1 MFLKKVRFVFSLLF
15 VLVLLQSHLNA
26 GTLSFREKKKSIE
39 KKIRIL
45 EESRKSIPFQNQEE
59 NWNRLT
65 SLKNRFQNSV
75 YSESLREK
83 EKSMLLLERALFRTA
98 SDFTL
103 EGKVSAKNLIRLY
116 SDEFSEKEQ
125 SQEVSMT
132 TFQKERAA
140 TYFRMAKEELD
151 QAEKFDRDG
160 NNFYALILYG
170 RSIQYSLSAFQTMN
184 FEIPNQYIRVLKKKP
199 IKAL

>member
-1 MFLKKVRFVFSLLF
+1 MFLKKVKSVFSLLF
-15 VLVLLQSHLNA
+15 VLVLLQNHLDS

-59 NWNRLT
+59 NWSRLT
-65 SLKNRFQNSV
+65 SLNNRFQNSAH
-75 YSESLREK
+75 SGSLREK

-103 EGKVSAKNLIRLY
+103 EGKVSAKNLIRFY
-116 SDEFSEKEQ
+116 SDEYSEKKR
-125 SQEVSMT
+125 SPGISMT

-170 RSIQYSLSAFQTMN
+170 RSIQYSLSAFQTMS
-184 FEIPNQYIRVLKKKP
+184 FEIPKEYIRVLKKKS

>member
-83 EKSMLLLERALFRTA
+83 EKSMLLLERSLFRTA

-116 SDEFSEKEQ
+116 SDEFSEKEK

>member
-59 NWNRLT
+59 DWNRLT

-116 SDEFSEKEQ
+116 SDEFSEKEK

-184 FEIPNQYIRVLKKKP
+184 FEIPNQYIRVFKKKL

>member
-1 MFLKKVRFVFSLLF
+1 MFLKKVRSVFSLLF
-15 VLVLLQSHLNA
+15 VLVLLQNHLDS

-59 NWNRLT
+59 NWSRLT
-65 SLKNRFQNSV
+65 SLNNRFQNSV
-75 YSESLREK
+75 HSESLWEK

-103 EGKVSAKNLIRLY
+103 EGKVSAKNLIRFY
-116 SDEFSEKEQ
+116 SDEYSEKKR
-125 SQEVSMT
+125 SPGISMT

-170 RSIQYSLSAFQTMN
+170 RSIQYSLSAFQTMS
-184 FEIPNQYIRVLKKKP
+184 FEIPKEYIRVLKKKS

>member
-83 EKSMLLLERALFRTA
+83 EKFMLLLERALFRTA

-116 SDEFSEKEQ
+116 SDEFSEKEK

-184 FEIPNQYIRVLKKKP
+184 FGIPNQYIRVLKKKP

>member
-116 SDEFSEKEQ
+116 SDEFSEKEK

>member
-184 FEIPNQYIRVLKKKP
+184 FEIPNQYIRVFKKN
-199 IKAL
+199 L

>member
-103 EGKVSAKNLIRLY
+103 EGKVWAKNLIRLY
-116 SDEFSEKEQ
+116 SDEFSEKEK

-184 FEIPNQYIRVLKKKP
+184 FGIPNQYIRVLKKKP

>member
-15 VLVLLQSHLNA
+15 VLVLLQIHLNA

-116 SDEFSEKEQ
+116 SDEFSEKEK

>member
-15 VLVLLQSHLNA
+15 VLVLLQSQLNA

-116 SDEFSEKEQ
+116 SDEFSEKEK

-184 FEIPNQYIRVLKKKP
+184 FGIPNQYIRVLKKKP

>member
-45 EESRKSIPFQNQEE
+45 EESRKLIPFQNQEE

-116 SDEFSEKEQ
+116 SDEFSEKEK

-184 FEIPNQYIRVLKKKP
+184 FGIPNQYIRVLKKKP

>member
-116 SDEFSEKEQ
+116 SDEFSEKEKC
-125 SQEVSMT
+125 QEVSMT

>member
-116 SDEFSEKEQ
+116 SDEFSEREK

-184 FEIPNQYIRVLKKKP
+184 FGIPNQYIRVLKKKP

>member
-45 EESRKSIPFQNQEE
+45 EESRKLIPFQNQEE

-116 SDEFSEKEQ
+116 SDEFSEKEK

>member
-116 SDEFSEKEQ
+116 SDEFSEKEK

-184 FEIPNQYIRVLKKKP
+184 FGIPNQYIRVLKKKP

>member
-1 MFLKKVRFVFSLLF
+1 MFLKKIKSVFYLLF
-15 VLVLLQSHLNA
+15 VFVLLQSYLNA
-26 GTLSFREKKKSIE
+26 GTLSYREKKKSVE

-59 NWNRLT
+59 NWNRLI
-65 SLKNRFQNSV
+65 SLKNRFQNSAHF
-75 YSESLREK
+75 EPLRER

-103 EGKVSAKNLIRLY
+103 EGRVSAKNLIRFY
-116 SDEFSEKEQ
+116 SDKYLEKEK
-125 SQEVSMT
+125 SQDVSMT
-132 TFQKERAA
+132 AFQKERAV

-184 FEIPNQYIRVLKKKP
+184 FEIPNQYIRVLKKKQ
-199 IKAL
+199 

>member
-1 MFLKKVRFVFSLLF
+1 MFLKKIKFVFSLLF

-26 GTLSFREKKKSIE
+26 STLSFREKKKSIE

-65 SLKNRFQNSV
+65 FLKNRFQNSV
-75 YSESLREK
+75 YTESLREK

-116 SDEFSEKEQ
+116 SDEFSEKEK
-125 SQEVSMT
+125 SQEVSIT

-170 RSIQYSLSAFQTMN
+170 RSIQYSLSAFQTMS
-184 FEIPNQYIRVLKKKP
+184 FEIPNQYIRVLKKKS

>member
-1 MFLKKVRFVFSLLF
+1 MLF

-103 EGKVSAKNLIRLY
+103 EGKVWAKNLIRLY
-116 SDEFSEKEQ
+116 SDEFSEKEK

-184 FEIPNQYIRVLKKKP
+184 FGIPNQYIRVLKKKP

>member
-116 SDEFSEKEQ
+116 SDEFSEKEK

-132 TFQKERAA
+132 TFQKEIAA

>member
-1 MFLKKVRFVFSLLF
+1 M
-15 VLVLLQSHLNA
+15 NA

-45 EESRKSIPFQNQEE
+45 EESRKLIPFQNQEE

-184 FEIPNQYIRVLKKKP
+184 FEIPNQYIRVFKKKP

>member
-1 MFLKKVRFVFSLLF
+1 MLL

-26 GTLSFREKKKSIE
+26 GTLSFREKKISIE
-39 KKIRIL
+39 KMIRIL
-45 EESRKSIPFQNQEE
+45 EESRKLIPFQNQEE

-65 SLKNRFQNSV
+65 SLKIRFQNSV
-75 YSESLREK
+75 YSESLREN
-83 EKSMLLLERALFRTA
+83 EMSMLLLERALFRTA

-103 EGKVSAKNLIRLY
+103 EGMVSAKNLIRLN
-116 SDEFSEKEQ
+116 SDEFSEMEQ

-140 TYFRMAKEELD
+140 TNFRMANEELD

-160 NNFYALILYG
+160 KNFYALILYG

-184 FEIPNQYIRVLKKKP
+184 FEIPNQYIRVFKKNP

>member
-103 EGKVSAKNLIRLY
+103 EGKVSAKNLIRFY
-116 SDEFSEKEQ
+116 SDEFSEKEK

>member
-1 MFLKKVRFVFSLLF
+1 MFLKKIKSVFYLLF
-15 VLVLLQSHLNA
+15 VFVLLQSYLNA
-26 GTLSFREKKKSIE
+26 GTLSYREKKKSVE

-59 NWNRLT
+59 NWNRLI
-65 SLKNRFQNSV
+65 SLKNRFQNSAHF
-75 YSESLREK
+75 EPLRER
-83 EKSMLLLERALFRTA
+83 EKSRLLLERALFRTA

-103 EGKVSAKNLIRLY
+103 EGRVSAKNLIRFY
-116 SDEFSEKEQ
+116 SDKYLEKEK
-125 SQEVSMT
+125 SQDVSMT
-132 TFQKERAA
+132 AFQKERAV

-184 FEIPNQYIRVLKKKP
+184 FEIPNQYIRVLKKKQ
-199 IKAL
+199 

>member
-83 EKSMLLLERALFRTA
+83 EKSMLLLKRALFRTA

-116 SDEFSEKEQ
+116 SDEFSEKEK

>member
-116 SDEFSEKEQ
+116 SDEFSEKEK

-184 FEIPNQYIRVLKKKP
+184 FGIPNQYIRILKKKP

>member
-116 SDEFSEKEQ
+116 SDEFSEKEK

-184 FEIPNQYIRVLKKKP
+184 FEIPNQYIRVLKKN
-199 IKAL
+199 L

>member
-116 SDEFSEKEQ
+116 SDEFSEKEK
-125 SQEVSMT
+125 SHEVSMT

>member
-1 MFLKKVRFVFSLLF
+1 MFLKKIRSVFYLLF
-15 VLVLLQSHLNA
+15 VFVLLQSHLNA
-26 GTLSFREKKKSIE
+26 GTLSYREKKKSVE

-45 EESRKSIPFQNQEE
+45 EKSRKSIPFQNQEE
-59 NWNRLT
+59 NWNRLI
-65 SLKNRFQNSV
+65 SLKNRFQNSAHF
-75 YSESLREK
+75 EPLRER

-103 EGKVSAKNLIRLY
+103 EGRVSAKNLIRFY
-116 SDEFSEKEQ
+116 SDKYLEKEK
-125 SQEVSMT
+125 SQDVSMT
-132 TFQKERAA
+132 AFQKERAA

-170 RSIQYSLSAFQTMN
+170 RSIQYSLSAFQTMS
-184 FEIPNQYIRVLKKKP
+184 FEIPNQYIRVLEKKP
-199 IKAL
+199 RKAL

>member
-1 MFLKKVRFVFSLLF
+1 MYWCCCRIIWTRELFRFEKRKNRS
-15 VLVLLQSHLNA
+15 
-26 GTLSFREKKKSIE
+26 KKKFGFY
-39 KKIRIL
+39 

-59 NWNRLT
+59 NWSRLT
-65 SLKNRFQNSV
+65 SLNNRFQNSV
-75 YSESLREK
+75 HSGSLREK

-103 EGKVSAKNLIRLY
+103 EGKVSAKNLIRFY
-116 SDEFSEKEQ
+116 SDEYSEKKR
-125 SQEVSMT
+125 SPGISMT

-170 RSIQYSLSAFQTMN
+170 RSIQYSLSAFQTMS
-184 FEIPNQYIRVLKKKP
+184 FEIPKEYIRVLKKKS

>member
-184 FEIPNQYIRVLKKKP
+184 FEIPNQYIRVFKKKP

>member
-1 MFLKKVRFVFSLLF
+1 MFLKKVKSVFSLLF
-15 VLVLLQSHLNA
+15 VLVLLQNHLDS

-59 NWNRLT
+59 NWSRLT
-65 SLKNRFQNSV
+65 SLNNRFQNSAH
-75 YSESLREK
+75 SGSLREK

-103 EGKVSAKNLIRLY
+103 EGKVSAKNLIRFY
-116 SDEFSEKEQ
+116 SDEYSEKKK
-125 SQEVSMT
+125 SPGISMT

-170 RSIQYSLSAFQTMN
+170 RSIQYSLSAFQTMS
-184 FEIPNQYIRVLKKKP
+184 FEIPKEYIRVLKKKS

>member
-116 SDEFSEKEQ
+116 SDEFSEKEK

-184 FEIPNQYIRVLKKKP
+184 FEIPNQYIRVFKKKP

>member
-1 MFLKKVRFVFSLLF
+1 MFLKKIKSVFSLLF
-15 VLVLLQSHLNA
+15 VLVLLQNHLDS

-59 NWNRLT
+59 NWSRLT
-65 SLKNRFQNSV
+65 SLNNRFQNSV
-75 YSESLREK
+75 HSESLREK

-103 EGKVSAKNLIRLY
+103 EGKVSAKNLIRFY
-116 SDEFSEKEQ
+116 SDEYSEKKR
-125 SQEVSMT
+125 SPGISMT

-170 RSIQYSLSAFQTMN
+170 RSIQYSLSAFQTMS
-184 FEIPNQYIRVLKKKP
+184 FEIPKEYIRVLKKKS

>member
-45 EESRKSIPFQNQEE
+45 EESRKLIPFQNQEE

-184 FEIPNQYIRVLKKKP
+184 FEIPNQYIRVFKKKP